1 MPAAVLSL
9 TGSAGRAAAHQ
20 RSAHIQQQP
29 ARVRSLGDY
38 ERIIGLGL
46 GSHGPRW
53 AGTTYIRTR
62 GAARRHDESSAAI
75 ESALPPASEPAAVVV
90 ARMEVERVSRA
101 RNHDGEPTAGV
112 ADGDGGSRRLS
123 GPGNTQKLQPLAARQ
138 IRHTA
143 RHATR
148 ERDSRIVRRLGTVV
162 RIEADEKTSQRAEY
176 GAGLATESQGPQIA
190 TADLGALDV
199 RPKTSVALQRATACC
214 SS

>member
-1 MPAAVLSL
+1 M
-9 TGSAGRAAAHQ
+9 
-20 RSAHIQQQP
+20 
-29 ARVRSLGDY
+29 GDY

-62 GAARRHDESSAAI
+62 RAARRHDESSAAI
-75 ESALPPASEPAAVVV
+75 ESALPPDSEPAAVVV

-101 RNHDGEPTAGV
+101 KNHDGEPTAGV
-112 ADGDGGSRRLS
+112 AEGDGGSRRLS

-162 RIEADEKTSQRAEY
+162 RIEADEKTSERAEY
-176 GAGLATESQGPQIA
+176 GAWLATESRQPLPGTAEKGP
-190 TADLGALDV
+190 LDA
-199 RPKTSVALQRATACC
+199 RPETSVALRIESDNSFFGPSQKSILLLTSHTSPGASGCQFDH
-214 SS
+214 

>member
-1 MPAAVLSL
+1 M
-9 TGSAGRAAAHQ
+9 
-20 RSAHIQQQP
+20 
-29 ARVRSLGDY
+29 GDY

-62 GAARRHDESSAAI
+62 RAARRHDESSAAI
-75 ESALPPASEPAAVVV
+75 ESALLPASEPAAVVV

-112 ADGDGGSRRLS
+112 AEGDGGSRRLS

-162 RIEADEKTSQRAEY
+162 RIEADEKTSERAEY
-176 GAGLATESQGPQIA
+176 GAGLATESRQPLPGHCGSGGLGRPASSQSSPTTPCSP
-190 TADLGALDV
+190 TAPLS
-199 RPKTSVALQRATACC
+199 TC
-214 SS
+214 SPSSGHRSSSIQPMA